1 MCTILS
7 IYCIQTQGRF
17 DRKLEKACDFRPSKN
32 YTPQTN
38 HYSHFLLKLT
48 SSGFSPPTLSILG
61 LKYGDFME
69 IRGKKDLAR
78 TLKSSHDLF
87 FLLNRNFVLE

>member
-7 IYCIQTQGRF
+7 IYCIKTQRRF
-17 DRKLEKACDFRPSKN
+17 DRKFEKACDFRPSKN
-32 YTPQTN
+32 HTPQTN
-38 HYSHFLLKLT
+38 RYSHFLLKLT
-48 SSGFSPPTLSILG
+48 SSGLSPPTLSILG

-78 TLKSSHDLF
+78 TLKSSHDLS